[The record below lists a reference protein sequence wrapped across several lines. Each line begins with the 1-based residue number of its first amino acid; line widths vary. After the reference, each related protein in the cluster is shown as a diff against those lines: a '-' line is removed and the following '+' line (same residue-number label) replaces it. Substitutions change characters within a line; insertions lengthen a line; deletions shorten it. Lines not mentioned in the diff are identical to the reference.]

1 MAHDTHRPHD
11 KLFRAVFGAPAEAAG
26 LLRAYLP
33 EPLAVELQWSRLTLQ
48 DATFVDEQ
56 LRDSESD
63 LLFAIDRAAGDP
75 PAWLYVLLEHQS
87 QPDRWMPFRLLKYCC
102 RIWDR
107 DRRIHP
113 RERGLRPIIPLVFY
127 QGRGRWRHS
136 RELADLFAASV
147 REWPWVPRF
156 SHLLIDQS
164 LVGPDNVHGTLHGR
178 IAQLMMMAPFRY
190 RQEAL
195 RRAAHLL
202 AELLRTGDREAVR
215 AFVRYLLATQD
226 RDAAIAFGEDL
237 GQTVSEPGGELMTY
251 AEELINEGLEK
262 GRKEGR
268 REGELRGRVGT
279 IEKLVQAGVQ
289 WSVIESATGVD
300 RDSLRALKQRI
311 EEAENGSEDGSE
323 RAD

>member
-1 MAHDTHRPHD
+1 MAPDTHRPHD

-33 EPLAVELQWSRLTLQ
+33 EPLAVELQWSRLTVQ
-48 DATFVDEQ
+48 HATFVDEQ

-107 DRRIHP
+107 DRRMHP
-113 RERGLRPIIPLVFY
+113 RERGLRPIIPLVLY
-127 QGRGRWRHS
+127 QGRGRWS
-136 RELADLFAASV
+136 RSPELAELFAVSV

-164 LVGPDNVHGTLHGR
+164 FVGPDEVRGTLQGR
-178 IAQLMMMAPFRY
+178 IAQLMMMAPFRH

-195 RRAAHLL
+195 RRAVHLL
-202 AELLRTGDREAVR
+202 AELLPTGDRDAVR
-215 AFVRYLLATQD
+215 TFVMYLLATQD
-226 RDAAIAFGEDL
+226 RDTALAFVEDL
-237 GQTVSEPGGELMTY
+237 GKAVSEPGGDMMTY
-251 AEELINEGLEK
+251 AEELIAEGREEGL
-262 GRKEGR
+262 
-268 REGELRGRVGT
+268 REGELRGQVGT

-300 RDSLRALKQRI
+300 RDALRALKQRL
-311 EEAENGSEDGSE
+311 EGSENGNED
-323 RAD
+323 ADR